1 MAKIVSNLFISL
13 DGVVERPDQW
23 HFPYFDDE
31 MGAAVGHGVEAATA
45 FLMGRRQYQEWSEYW
60 PNQTEGDD
68 IGFANFIN
76 SVPKYV
82 LSNTLTEATWQN
94 TTLLS
99 GESEQVAARLR
110 EIKEQS
116 EGEIAMSGSTSTVRW
131 LLANGLLD
139 ELRLLVHPI
148 AVGSGQRLFEE
159 TPTYPLRL
167 VRHETFKSGVLNLT
181 YTLA

>member
-1 MAKIVSNLFISL
+1 MDFFISL

-23 HFPYFDDE
+23 HFPCFDDE
-31 MGAAVGHGVEAATA
+31 MGAAVGRGAEAATA

-60 PNQTEGDD
+60 PNQTEGDNT
-68 IGFANFIN
+68 GFATFIN

-116 EGEIAMSGSTSTVRW
+116 DGEIAMSGSTTTVRW

-148 AVGSGQRLFEE
+148 AIGSGQRLFEE

-167 VRHETFKSGVLNLT
+167 VSHDTFKSGVLNLA
-181 YTLA
+181 YVPEPVGS